1 MSLFECY
8 FLFCFS
14 NLEIYLVSD
23 HFITIAII
31 LLNQGPTN
39 CCFNPVGGGSACATI
54 SNPAA
59 SSVLPSLQCIL
70 QQNTLQRVWFFYIPP
85 HCFFIYL
92 LFEKILVLLIVD
104 RRKFLNWSSTWNKP
118 LVMNHL
124 LKSFLLLLIR
134 PAHYNYL
141 DLIICRQAG
150 GIWWGSH

>member
-8 FLFCFS
+8 FLFFFS

-70 QQNTLQRVWFFYIPP
+70 QQNTLQRVWFFYISPP
-85 HCFFIYL
+85 PLFFYIFIVWENTYSTDCWQEEIL
-92 LFEKILVLLIVD
+92 KLIKYVEQTSGNESSFKII
-104 RRKFLNWSSTWNKP
+104 S
-118 LVMNHL
+118 
-124 LKSFLLLLIR
+124 
-134 PAHYNYL
+134 
-141 DLIICRQAG
+141 IIADQACTL
-150 GIWWGSH
+150 

>member
-1 MSLFECY
+1 MPLFFSIRVLQTAVSTRLVEVQLVQQYQTPQLPQFSHHCNA
-8 FLFCFS
+8 FCS
-14 NLEIYLVSD
+14 RTPCKGYDS
-23 HFITIAII
+23 
-31 LLNQGPTN
+31 
-39 CCFNPVGGGSACATI
+39 SI
-54 SNPAA
+54 S
-59 SSVLPSLQCIL
+59 
-70 QQNTLQRVWFFYIPP
+70 PP
-85 HCFFIYL
+85 PCFFIYL

>member
-85 HCFFIYL
+85 PCFFIYL
-92 LFEKILVLLIVD
+92 LFEKILVLLIVWQEEIL
-104 RRKFLNWSSTWNKP
+104 KLIKYVEQTSGNESSFK
-118 LVMNHL
+118 
-124 LKSFLLLLIR
+124 
-134 PAHYNYL
+134 
-141 DLIICRQAG
+141 IISIVADQACTL
-150 GIWWGSH
+150 